1 MATYQN
7 DADNAD
13 FLAALG
19 SPTLAAG
26 DVININQYG
35 TTFTGSIAL
44 GVDLASL
51 VLGPSWTGSISAS
64 TLTLVCDRTSTGV
77 VEIRFGGALLQIG
90 STAKANIHNEVII
103 KPARAGSRVVYS
115 TCTIS
120 KLRMFSGDV
129 TLNTDCDANDI
140 VMLSGTLN
148 LKGAGSPETVNTM
161 VQTGGSCTVARIVTA
176 ATVSGD
182 ANMTLDNSAGS
193 IGTLDFSGQTL
204 TIMQGNITTKLTMRE
219 GTLDLSK
226 AKRLITFAD
235 YEIHE
240 GVVVILPPTK
250 IMADPFTTASK
261 FVGQGPRKVPSS
273 GT

>member
-13 FLAALG
+13 FLIALG

-26 DVININQYG
+26 DVVNINQYG
-35 TTFTGSIAL
+35 TSFTGSIAL

-64 TLTLVCDRTSTGV
+64 TLTLTCDRTSTGV
-77 VEIRFGGALLQIG
+77 VEIRFGGTVLQIG
-90 STAKANIHNEVII
+90 STVKTNVHNEVIV
-103 KPARAGSRVVYS
+103 KPARNGRVIYS
-115 TCTIS
+115 TCTIN
-120 KLRMFSGDV
+120 KLRLFGGDL

-140 VMLSGTLN
+140 VMLSGTLTM
-148 LKGAGSPETVNTM
+148 KGGGSPETVNTM
-161 VQTGGSCTVARIVTA
+161 VQTGGTCYVARIITT

-193 IGTLDFSGQTL
+193 IGTLDFSGVNL

-219 GTLDLSK
+219 GMLDLSK
-226 AKRLITFAD
+226 AKRAITFTD

-250 IMADPFTTASK
+250 IMADPFTNAAK
-261 FVGQGPRKVPSS
+261 FVGAGPRKLPAS